1 MSKATATRGYG
12 LIEEFLSKKRANLVN
27 KKITPHLRHG
37 RILDIGC
44 GNYPLF
50 LMGTVFSEKY
60 GLDKI
65 VQQANNKHFPNHNI
79 TLINFDIEA
88 EDALPFTDDYFE
100 VITMLAVL
108 EHIEPDR
115 AGKILKEIYRILKPG
130 GMYILTT
137 PAPWTDSL
145 LRLMA
150 ILRLLS
156 PSEIEEHKCS
166 YSHSKMSSLLQDST
180 FLWDKLRFGY
190 FEMSMNIW
198 ATAIK

>member
-1 MSKATATRGYG
+1 MPKSAATRGYG
-12 LIEEFLSKKRANLVN
+12 LLEEFLSKQRASLVN
-27 KKITPHLRHG
+27 KKIAPHLRQG

-65 VQQANNKHFPNHNI
+65 VQQTGNELFKTHKI
-79 TLINFDIEA
+79 TLQNFDMEN
-88 EDALPFTDDYFE
+88 ENDLHFNDDYFD
-100 VITMLAVL
+100 VVTMLAVI

-115 AGKILKEIYRILKPG
+115 VTIILKEIYRVLKPG

-145 LRLMA
+145 LRFMA
-150 ILRLLS
+150 KLRLVS
-156 PSEIEEHKCS
+156 PSEIEEHKS
-166 YSHSKMSSLLQDST
+166 TYSHSKISSILQNSN
-180 FLWDKLRFGY
+180 FSSEKLQCGY